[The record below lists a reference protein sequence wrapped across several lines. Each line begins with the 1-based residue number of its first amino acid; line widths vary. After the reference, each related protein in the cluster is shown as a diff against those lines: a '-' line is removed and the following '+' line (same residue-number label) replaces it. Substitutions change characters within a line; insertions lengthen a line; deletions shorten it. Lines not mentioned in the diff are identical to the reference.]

1 MKRIILTVA
10 ELLLLLKIRE
20 SFRFSYAESNNFVEE
35 NKEKAESTKDLESE
49 LPELKLDTEAF
60 GDIVDAIS
68 DYALDLSEDEMAEKI
83 QVQNLLEKF
92 QAVQEEISVKKI
104 TLTVAEFLIL
114 ATVKD
119 EIGFRDDEPDEFI
132 ENNINEAELNEEDL
146 EKEMPTLKLETDE
159 FDDVI
164 DSINKYVLG
173 MKDGDEK
180 KAAKEL
186 LTKFEAVEEIIE
198 FKEVAEEED

>member
-159 FDDVI
+159 IDDVI